1 MSGDRVLTALR
12 TSVAGLTE
20 PDACGRLARDGP
32 NELPMPKR
40 AGIFRV
46 MLRQLR
52 SPLALVLVVA
62 LALALLTG
70 AGTDAAFIAA
80 VIAVNAAIGGAQ
92 EWRAERRAASLQ
104 GLLRMRATVLRAGAV
119 REIDAREVVV
129 GDILLVETGSRVA
142 ADARLIAESGLEVD
156 ESLLTG
162 ESVQVAKDFGWVGD
176 DAAVPLA
183 DRLNMIHAGT
193 SVVRGRGRA
202 VVVATGGRS
211 SIGRLAGAVDSA
223 DAGATP
229 LVIRLRRFSRTL
241 GLLSLSAAALVVAI
255 GWLLRGFGLGEMAVF
270 GVALAVSVIPEGL
283 PVAITIALSV
293 ATVRMAGRGV
303 VVRRLDAV
311 EGLGSCTIIASDKT
325 GTLTCNEVTVRE
337 VRLAGGRVLRISG
350 QGFVPEGGVDPA
362 RDTLDPAARQ
372 QLDRIAVAA
381 ALCNEAS
388 LGRAD
393 DRWTWRGDPTEVALL
408 CFSAKLGASRQE
420 LLSRFP
426 EVGRVAFE
434 PERRYAMA
442 LHEVEGTTRMMA
454 IGAPEQIATMCRE
467 GGAPDLETARAM
479 AASGLRVLAVATADG
494 PPGDRFRPPPAEGA
508 CDPLRALAA
517 GDDALGDPEASGLA
531 RSHEAS
537 GLVGTLEASGLGGTL
552 EATGLIGMLDP
563 LRPGAAQA
571 VGRCRDLG
579 IRVLMV
585 TGDHPATALAIAREL
600 GLAQRAD
607 QVLTGAQFDQLG
619 AEERGQLLGDD
630 RNLVFARFDPS
641 QKLGLVE
648 AAMRSGQLV
657 AVTGDGANDAPALQ
671 VANIGIAMGRSGTDA
686 ARDAADLVIVDD
698 NFATIVAGVEEG
710 RIAFAN
716 IRKVVYL
723 LLSTNGAEAVMVIGA
738 LLTGL
743 PLPLLPTQL
752 LWLNLATEGLQD
764 VGLAFEPAEERV
776 ARRPPAGDSIFDRW
790 MIERLL
796 VGSIT
801 MGAISLATYAIMI
814 AKAVPTDEARNTLL
828 LLMVMLENVQVGCS
842 RSEHRLL
849 VTMKPWGNPLLL
861 GAVLGSFALQL
872 TAMHWSPLA
881 SVLQSGP
888 IPMRGWLGCAA
899 LATLLLL
906 VLELHKWT
914 RSPMRRSPAGSAG
927 ISADR

>member
-1 MSGDRVLTALR
+1 MSGDRVLAALR

-20 PDACGRLARDGP
+20 PDACRRLARDGP
-32 NELPMPKR
+32 NELPAPKR
-40 AGIFRV
+40 AGIVRV

-62 LALALLTG
+62 IALALVTG
-70 AGTDAAFIAA
+70 ARTDAAFIAA

-104 GLLRMRATVLRAGAV
+104 DLLRMRATVLRADTA
-119 REIDAREVVV
+119 REIEARDVVV

-142 ADARLIAESGLEVD
+142 ADARIIAESGLEVD

-162 ESVQVAKDFGWVGD
+162 ESAQVAKDSAWVGV
-176 DAAVPLA
+176 DAAVALA
-183 DRLNMIHAGT
+183 DRLNMLHAGT

-223 DAGATP
+223 DAGAPP

-241 GLLSLSAAALVVAI
+241 GLLSLAAVALVVAI
-255 GWLLRGFGLGEMAVF
+255 GCLLRGFGLVEMAVF

-293 ATVRMAGRGV
+293 ATARMAGRGV

-350 QGFVPEGGVDPA
+350 QGYIPEGGVDPA
-362 RDTLDPAARQ
+362 PDTLDAAAKQ
-372 QLDRIAVAA
+372 QLDRVVMAA

-388 LGRAD
+388 LGRTD
-393 DRWTWRGDPTEVALL
+393 GRWAWRGDPTEVALL
-408 CFSAKLGASRQE
+408 CFAVKLGASRQE
-420 LLSRFP
+420 LLCRFP
-426 EVGRVAFE
+426 EVDRVAFE
-434 PERRYAMA
+434 PERRYSMA
-442 LHEVEGTTRMMA
+442 LHEFEGTTRTMA

-467 GGAPDLETARAM
+467 GLAPDLETARAM

-494 PPGDRFRPPPAEGA
+494 PTGDRLRPRPTGGA
-508 CDPLRALAA
+508 SDPSRGPAA
-517 GDDALGDPEASGLA
+517 GDDAVGDLEAAGPVGGL
-531 RSHEAS
+531 EAA
-537 GLVGTLEASGLGGTL
+537 GLV
-552 EATGLIGMLDP
+552 GMLDP
-563 LRPGAAQA
+563 LRPGAVQA
-571 VGRCRDLG
+571 VARCRELG

-600 GLAQRAD
+600 GLARHAD
-607 QVLTGAQFDQLG
+607 EVLTGAQFDRLG
-619 AEERGQLLGDD
+619 SEERGQLLADD

-671 VANIGIAMGRSGTDA
+671 VANIGIAMGRCGTDA

-738 LLTGL
+738 LLAGL

-764 VGLAFEPAEERV
+764 VGLAFEPPDERD
-776 ARRPPAGDSIFDRW
+776 ARRPPVGDSIFDRW

-796 VGSIT
+796 VGSIA
-801 MGAISLATYAIMI
+801 MGAISFTTYAIMI
-814 AKAVPTDEARNTLL
+814 AQEVPTDEARNTLL

-881 SVLQSGP
+881 SVLQAGP
-888 IPMRGWLGCAA
+888 VPVRGWLECAA
-899 LATLLLL
+899 LAALLLL
-906 VLELHKWT
+906 VLELHKW
-914 RSPMRRSPAGSAG
+914 MRSPARRSSSGDSPR
-927 ISADR
+927 SPDR